1 MTAELF
7 ISVFSLF
14 VNLTKSQIDPEG
26 LRGCSVAFSPLCHKE
41 KETNNNAVDAS
52 AKSRARHAIVIQILC
67 LSKLVCLNRFILFF
81 MIFLTANFTVRLT
94 AFSRHY

>member
-14 VNLTKSQIDPEG
+14 VNLTRSQIDPEG

-41 KETNNNAVDAS
+41 KETNNSAVDAS
-52 AKSRARHAIVIQILC
+52 AKSRARRAIVIHNYRV
-67 LSKLVCLNRFILFF
+67 VCLNRFILFYDF
-81 MIFLTANFTVRLT
+81 FN
-94 AFSRHY
+94 S